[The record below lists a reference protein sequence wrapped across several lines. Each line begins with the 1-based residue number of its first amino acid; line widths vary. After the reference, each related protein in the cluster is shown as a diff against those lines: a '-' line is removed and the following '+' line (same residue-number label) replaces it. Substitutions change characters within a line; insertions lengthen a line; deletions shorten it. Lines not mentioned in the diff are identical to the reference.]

1 MNLSDSWLCLWPGLP
16 RLWLRGD
23 WQALGAAVLFAGA
36 LNLTLIHSFL
46 WPELLPLPSP
56 LWLWPIL
63 VLVWSIA
70 TWRGWQS
77 VPDLLQ
83 VPVGAQP
90 EAGAPDFLAE
100 AQAAYLRGH
109 WEETEI
115 LLQRQLDRYPDDIP
129 AGLMLATLYRHS
141 GRTELA
147 RQAVKGLRKWD
158 AAQWWEF
165 ELEQELQAIER
176 QEQELAAEDSVELAA
191 DLQ

>member
-90 EAGAPDFLAE
+90 EAGGTRLFGRGPSGLPPWALGRDRNFAPTTI
-100 AQAAYLRGH
+100 GSVPG
-109 WEETEI
+109 
-115 LLQRQLDRYPDDIP
+115 RY
-129 AGLMLATLYRHS
+129 TS
-141 GRTELA
+141 WT
-147 RQAVKGLRKWD
+147 D
-158 AAQWWEF
+158 AS
-165 ELEQELQAIER
+165 
-176 QEQELAAEDSVELAA
+176 DSVSAFRVDGA
-191 DLQ
+191 GPSGGQGAQKVRCGPMVGVRTGARASGDRTAGTGVSR